1 MDVQVS
7 GPVDWGGSM
16 TTLDK
21 IRNLLK
27 EYVDCNL
34 PPSRKIAQ
42 LRELQD
48 DIGEHVAELFADA
61 MLVDTP

>member
-1 MDVQVS
+1 
-7 GPVDWGGSM
+7 M

-21 IRNLLK
+21 IRTLLK
-27 EYVDCNL
+27 EYVDSAG

-61 MLVDTP
+61 LQVAER

>member
-1 MDVQVS
+1 
-7 GPVDWGGSM
+7 M
-16 TTLDK
+16 TTLDQ

>member
-1 MDVQVS
+1 
-7 GPVDWGGSM
+7 M

-27 EYVDCNL
+27 EYVDPDSCRL

-48 DIGEHVAELFADA
+48 DIGEHVAELLADA
-61 MLVDTP
+61 LQGAEG

>member
-1 MDVQVS
+1 
-7 GPVDWGGSM
+7 M

-27 EYVDCNL
+27 EYVDSCRL

-61 MLVDTP
+61 LQGAER